1 MKILVTGAGGFIG
14 SHVVERL
21 LHDGYEVRAFVHYNS
36 QDRWG
41 WLEDIDGDF
50 EVFKGDVRDFE
61 STLKALKGV
70 GIVFH
75 LAALI
80 GIPYSYETPVA
91 YIKTNIEGTYNI
103 LEAAKQIGGVERIV
117 HISTSEVY
125 GTAKYVPID
134 ENHPYNPQSPYAAT
148 KVAADML
155 ALSYYRSF
163 DLPVT
168 VVRPFN
174 TFGPRQSLRAV
185 IPTIIT
191 QFISGRNE
199 IKIGNLETKRDFLF
213 VKDTAY
219 GIIEVGLHP
228 ETIGD
233 VFNIGTGQSYSISE
247 VIALVK
253 EITGKNI
260 KVVQDESRFRPE
272 KSEVEIL
279 QCNFEKAKSLTGWRP
294 QYSFRKGLEETILW
308 YENNLG
314 KFKNFEKYNI

>member
-1 MKILVTGAGGFIG
+1 MKVLVTGAGGFIG
-14 SHVVERL
+14 SHVVEKL
-21 LHDGYEVRAFVHYNS
+21 LSDGYEVKAFVHYNS

-41 WLEDIDGDF
+41 WLEDLEGEF
-50 EVFKGDVRDFE
+50 EVFKGDIRDFD
-61 STLKALKGV
+61 SVSKALNGV
-70 GIVFH
+70 KAIFH

-103 LEAAKQIGGVERIV
+103 LEAAKQHSELERIV

-125 GTAKYVPID
+125 GTAKYIPIN
-134 ENHPYNPQSPYAAT
+134 ESHPYNPQSPYAAT

-163 DLPVT
+163 DSPVT

-191 QFISGRNE
+191 QFLSGRYE
-199 IKIGNLETKRDFLF
+199 IKIGNLDTKRDFLF
-213 VKDTAY
+213 VKDTAR
-219 GIIEVGLHP
+219 GIIKVGLHP
-228 ETIGD
+228 GTIGG
-233 VFNIGTGQSYSISE
+233 VFNVGTGQSYSISE
-247 VIALVK
+247 VINLVEK
-253 EITGKNI
+253 ITGKSI
-260 KVVQDESRFRPE
+260 KVLQDESRFRPE

-279 QCNFEKAKSLTGWRP
+279 QCNFEKAKSLTGWSP
-294 QYSFRKGLEETILW
+294 QYSFEEGLEETVLW
-308 YENNLG
+308 YEKNLG